1 MWKFLYKLASP
12 KWFYQQSGRWI
23 NNAKIPVMII
33 LLTGIIWGLFF
44 APVDYQQGD
53 AFRIIYVHVPV
64 AFMSMGLYSFMG
76 FLSILVLVWRI
87 KIAGVMLSVIPVLG
101 ASMAF
106 LALIT
111 GSIWGKPMWGTWW
124 IWDARLTSEL
134 ILLFLYLML
143 ISVRSAVGQNER
155 GDRLVAILCLIG
167 LIDLPVIHYSVY
179 WWNSLHQGA
188 TLTIFSKPKI
198 APEMLYPLLLTLLG
212 FALYCAL
219 IAIMRARLMLLER
232 ERKQMWVKE
241 IFVGETK

>member
-1 MWKFLYKLASP
+1 
-12 KWFYQQSGRWI
+12 
-23 NNAKIPVMII
+23 MII
-33 LLTGIIWGLFF
+33 LLSGIIWGLFF

-212 FALYCAL
+212 FSLYCAL

-232 ERKQMWVKE
+232 ERKQIWVKE

>member
-1 MWKFLYKLASP
+1 
-12 KWFYQQSGRWI
+12 
-23 NNAKIPVMII
+23 
-33 LLTGIIWGLFF
+33 
-44 APVDYQQGD
+44 
-53 AFRIIYVHVPV
+53 
-64 AFMSMGLYSFMG
+64 
-76 FLSILVLVWRI
+76 
-87 KIAGVMLSVIPVLG
+87 
-101 ASMAF
+101 
-106 LALIT
+106 
-111 GSIWGKPMWGTWW
+111 MWGTWW

-212 FALYCAL
+212 FSLYCAL